1 MPKTFEA
8 YLKAATP
15 YLSMFLLL
23 KYICVG
29 RQPDLFEMEIYKFMK
44 DQMKFSRQR
53 FQRLN
58 IYLNQLNI
66 QTIDDFMMAE
76 LKEEFAGIISDRE
89 LPF

>member
-1 MPKTFEA
+1 
-8 YLKAATP
+8 
-15 YLSMFLLL
+15 
-23 KYICVG
+23 
-29 RQPDLFEMEIYKFMK
+29 MK
-44 DQMKFSRQR
+44 EQMKFSKQR